1 MNVQNESGEK
11 EFLLILNDVIKD
23 MGNMSEFFGIKM
35 RNLAM
40 AYHKLTE
47 EEQESC
53 LSVLYELLSD
63 IYILEINMMA
73 SLLKELKDKKIV
85 PYIER
90 ILLSDKY
97 VLWHRLNDFQQLRM
111 FLFRHFMI
119 KENER
124 YESRNSL
131 YVSLLQQIRREA
143 KIEFPY
149 IAYKSRKK
157 KIILV
162 VDQIINEFHAPTKR
176 VLAVTDYYR
185 NLGYDVEC
193 FVCHMEGSEGYWEL
207 SGGMRK
213 MNFMDESGPFGRY
226 MNGIYFRGYNL
237 KLHAENYLEE
247 LKQIVCMIWGKKPEY
262 ILEIGTETIL
272 AGLCSSFTTVV
283 TMGCTKNIPVTNAQV
298 IAAPAKHSDKERK
311 LWRQILGDSRIV
323 VEVDHVVNQL
333 ERAEQEFSYSK
344 EDFGLSADAFVIILA
359 GSRLDTEV
367 EDSFLELLY
376 QILSLEERFA
386 VAVIGECPELEERV
400 KTCGW
405 KDRFFFLGSQEKFR
419 EAIAIGDVFLNPPRQ
434 GGGTGALFAI
444 MESVPVI
451 TLDDCDVKA
460 NVGENFVCGSIDD
473 MPSLVLKYFTDS
485 EFMEEQKKNCRK
497 RALERTNVDSEQNF
511 QKLSNAVEKYAVN
524 QESGNND
531 TI

>member
-193 FVCHMEGSEGYWEL
+193 FVCHMEGSE
-207 SGGMRK
+207 
-213 MNFMDESGPFGRY
+213 
-226 MNGIYFRGYNL
+226 
-237 KLHAENYLEE
+237 A
-247 LKQIVCMIWGKKPEY
+247 
-262 ILEIGTETIL
+262 
-272 AGLCSSFTTVV
+272 
-283 TMGCTKNIPVTNAQV
+283 
-298 IAAPAKHSDKERK
+298 
-311 LWRQILGDSRIV
+311 
-323 VEVDHVVNQL
+323 
-333 ERAEQEFSYSK
+333 
-344 EDFGLSADAFVIILA
+344 
-359 GSRLDTEV
+359 
-367 EDSFLELLY
+367 
-376 QILSLEERFA
+376 
-386 VAVIGECPELEERV
+386 
-400 KTCGW
+400 
-405 KDRFFFLGSQEKFR
+405 
-419 EAIAIGDVFLNPPRQ
+419 
-434 GGGTGALFAI
+434 
-444 MESVPVI
+444 
-451 TLDDCDVKA
+451 
-460 NVGENFVCGSIDD
+460 
-473 MPSLVLKYFTDS
+473 
-485 EFMEEQKKNCRK
+485 
-497 RALERTNVDSEQNF
+497 
-511 QKLSNAVEKYAVN
+511 
-524 QESGNND
+524 
-531 TI
+531 